1 MLKGIFL
8 NRLALKSHSSPVS
21 LLQWKASQTV
31 WKYPCSTQWVEP
43 DCVFVHIFVLWFYL
57 FSFSL
62 IFKISSFVLLCL
74 ISSRS
79 YSFTYF
85 PVALL
90 LFPDPL
96 HPAGKTWLMLVLM
109 RCDSLHVSLC
119 LCCTVVKLNVRRLVF
134 EEFVG
139 VNREQYRVA
148 ILESNVSPPQL
159 RYGICSPHYTP
170 PHPFFLFRLPEQK
183 LLSVAFLVVL

>member
-1 MLKGIFL
+1 ML
-8 NRLALKSHSSPVS
+8 NTMTRS
-21 LLQWKASQTV
+21 WR
-31 WKYPCSTQWVEP
+31 C
-43 DCVFVHIFVLWFYL
+43 DCVFVQTFVLWFYL

-74 ISSRS
+74 ISSRL

-85 PVALL
+85 PVASL
-90 LFPDPL
+90 LFRDPL
-96 HPAGKTWLMLVLM
+96 HPAGKTWLLLVLM
-109 RCDSLHVSLC
+109 RCGSLHVSLC

-148 ILESNVSPPQL
+148 ILQSNVSPPQVKVWYL
-159 RYGICSPHYTP
+159 LASLHPTP
-170 PHPFFLFRLPEQK
+170 SFFLDSQWLS
-183 LLSVAFLVVL
+183 LLSFKQNHPRHLQ